1 MSCLKKWKKK
11 KLKRKRRKNNMITL
25 TTNKENILDPAH
37 DGDAGYD
44 IIADSD
50 PKIVG
55 EIAFSTDGV
64 DYYRSVDY
72 IEYETNVAITP
83 EEGFHTFA
91 LPRSSISKMN
101 LVLCNS
107 VGLIDGGYTGT
118 IKFRFKY
125 VSQPYDLAMQIQPS
139 EDSTKKPDNSSVSI
153 NFGVE
158 IDMEKI
164 YKKGDRI
171 GQLVFSPT
179 TNAELIQLVGDLE
192 ETTRGA
198 GGFGSTGL

>member
-1 MSCLKKWKKK
+1 M
-11 KLKRKRRKNNMITL
+11 
-25 TTNKENILDPAH
+25 A
-37 DGDAGYD
+37 
-44 IIADSD
+44 
-50 PKIVG
+50 V
-55 EIAFSTDGV
+55 
-64 DYYRSVDY
+64 
-72 IEYETNVAITP
+72 
-83 EEGFHTFA
+83 
-91 LPRSSISKMN
+91 
-101 LVLCNS
+101 
-107 VGLIDGGYTGT
+107 
-118 IKFRFKY
+118 

-139 EDSTKKPDNSSVSI
+139 EDPAKKPDNSSVSI

-179 TNAELIQLVGDLE
+179 TNAELIQLVGDFE

>member
-1 MSCLKKWKKK
+1 MFV
-11 KLKRKRRKNNMITL
+11 L
-25 TTNKENILDPAH
+25 TTNKPNILDPAH
-37 DGDAGYD
+37 NGDAGYD
-44 IIADSD
+44 IVADCD

-64 DYYRSVDY
+64 DYYKSVDY
-72 IEYETNVAITP
+72 IEYETNVAIIP
-83 EEGFHTFA
+83 EEGFHTFV

-101 LVLCNS
+101 LALCNS
-107 VGLIDGGYTGT
+107 VGLIDNGYNGT
-118 IKFRFKY
+118 IKLRFKY
-125 VSQPYDLAMQIQPS
+125 VSQPYDLAMQMQPS
-139 EDSTKKPDNSSVSI
+139 EDTTKKPDNSSVSI

-158 IDMEKI
+158 INREKI

-179 TNAELIQLVGDLE
+179 TIAEVLQTFGDLK
-192 ETTRGA
+192 ETTRNA

>member
-1 MSCLKKWKKK
+1 
-11 KLKRKRRKNNMITL
+11 MITL
-25 TTNKENILDPAH
+25 TTNKKNILDPAH

-101 LVLCNS
+101 LALCNS
-107 VGLIDGGYTGT
+107 VGLIDSGYTGT

-139 EDSTKKPDNSSVSI
+139 EDPAKKHDHSSVSI

-158 IDMEKI
+158 INREKI

-179 TNAELIQLVGDLE
+179 TIAEVTQVFGNLK
-192 ETTRGA
+192 ETTRNT